1 MLQTLEAIYD
11 PNKGLA
17 FSEAVEIS
25 GPVNVLVTFL
35 SPSLSEQLQKGSA
48 HALIA
53 ALRANPLLVNERLS
67 DEEIENQVRESAES
81 WGYGAGNA

>member
-17 FSEAVEIS
+17 FSEAVEIT
-25 GPVNVLVTFL
+25 GPVKVLVTFL
-35 SPSLSEQLQKGSA
+35 SPSTSERLEKGSA

-53 ALRANPLLVNERLS
+53 ALRANPLTITERLS
-67 DEEIENQVRESAES
+67 DEEIEAQVRESAES
-81 WGYGAGNA
+81 WE